1 MRGPFENLDELFSA
15 LSKNVRTMTGQP
27 SMANEL
33 PPLTSASKTVE
44 RSTSATYSYV
54 TDWYIH
60 LIRALEEVPPART
73 CKEKFVEECCIL
85 YEHNPSILNAI
96 KEFSNTYVPEDAIR
110 WYTRDGFL
118 YKVLNRI
125 LREKNQQA
133 IQLLHF
139 LIYDLNLQLKNEL
152 KTTKQEWMKADTVRL
167 YRGQLMSIEE
177 LQQLKKNKGEQLF
190 VNSFLSM
197 TTDLTVANMFS
208 GAGAFGPDDPMQSV
222 IFHIEWADFTP
233 KQGLA
238 DIHRLSFNGDENEIL
253 LSPTYTINLLE
264 CVYDEKERVWNA
276 IFSRIP
282 QTDNPLIRINDD
294 ERLMRLELTLRHLIE
309 EKDTANDDTEEM
321 QDACFSSRDD
331 DFDFT
336 QKFCST
342 FVEDVPILLRKLQLP
357 ELCSVTLKDDNSGR
371 FELKTIRSFT
381 ADSFDHGPTIHDE
394 MVVTLYDALG
404 SVFKTKGKLMEAYY
418 YYQKASMYDKSQSQ
432 TSYTRQVSS
441 F

>member
-1 MRGPFENLDELFSA
+1 
-15 LSKNVRTMTGQP
+15 MTSQP

-44 RSTSATYSYV
+44 RSTSTTYSYL
-54 TDWYIH
+54 TDWYIN

-73 CKEKFVEECCIL
+73 CKEKFIEECCIL
-85 YEHNPSILNAI
+85 YEHNLTMLNAI

-125 LREKNQQA
+125 LREQNQQA

-139 LIYDLNLQLKNEL
+139 LIYDLNRQLNNEL
-152 KTTKQEWMKADTVRL
+152 RITEQEWMKADTVHL

-177 LQQLKKNKGEQLF
+177 LQQLRKNKGEKLF

-197 TTDLTVANMFS
+197 TTDLAVANMFS

-222 IFHIEWADFTP
+222 IFHIEWADFIP

-238 DIHRLSFNGDENEIL
+238 DIHRLSYNGDEGEIL
-253 LSPTYTINLLE
+253 LSPTYTINLLD

-276 IFSRIP
+276 IFSRIS
-282 QTDNPLIRINDD
+282 QTDDSFIRINDD
-294 ERLMRLELTLRHLIE
+294 ERLMRLELILRHLIE
-309 EKDTANDDTEEM
+309 EKDTSNDDTEEM
-321 QDACFSSRDD
+321 LDPFSISRDD

-336 QKFCST
+336 RKFCST
-342 FVEDVPILLRKLQLP
+342 FVEDVPILLRELQLP
-357 ELCSVTLKDDNSGR
+357 ELCSVTLKSENSGR
-371 FELKTIRSFT
+371 FELKTLRSFT
-381 ADSFDHGPTIHDE
+381 ADLFDHGPTIHDE
-394 MVVTLYDALG
+394 MVITLYDALG
-404 SVFKTKGKLMEAYY
+404 SVFRAKGKLMEAYY
-418 YYQKASMYDKSQSQ
+418 YYQKASMYDKPQSQ
-432 TSYTRQVSS
+432 TSYTRQVSD